1 MMLGLVDNEWSV
13 VHSPNNTAYIT
24 PTFVI
29 DNVYK
34 SMEGPKM
41 MRSFQLDH
49 KRNHLVWLT
58 SFKTTA
64 LSTNELDVLSNDYIC
79 HTNID
84 YYDGERF
91 SKWSLPNRIGTQYPR
106 LTSMSNGIEGFKFP
120 EGFGFPIFTNENLF
134 ISTQSLNHNVVDK
147 NFQLKHKVEL
157 GYQPHNSKLK
167 PLMSRTIFVM
177 LPYDSDNPFK
187 GPTEANPNL
196 CIPIDID
203 NHSYLDENG
212 AALSGHW
219 VIKPGKATFKTDV
232 TKQLGVKDTV
242 SMHHIVVHLHPFAET
257 LTLRDKTTYS
267 ILFTSNA
274 LNYSNKIGLK
284 KVTSFSSK
292 EGVLLYP
299 DHNYELVL
307 KTNNTSY
314 VNQDMMGSMFVFLY
328 DTEMHQAIKK
338 YKGK

>member
-1 MMLGLVDNEWSV
+1 
-13 VHSPNNTAYIT
+13 
-24 PTFVI
+24 
-29 DNVYK
+29 
-34 SMEGPKM
+34 
-41 MRSFQLDH
+41 
-49 KRNHLVWLT
+49 
-58 SFKTTA
+58 
-64 LSTNELDVLSNDYIC
+64 
-79 HTNID
+79 
-84 YYDGERF
+84 
-91 SKWSLPNRIGTQYPR
+91 
-106 LTSMSNGIEGFKFP
+106 MSNGIEGFKFP

-196 CIPIDID
+196 CIPIDTD

-212 AALSGHW
+212 ATLSGHW
-219 VIKPGKATFKTDV
+219 VIKPGKATFRTDV
-232 TKQLGVKDTV
+232 TKQLSVTDTV

-257 LTLRDKTTYS
+257 LALRDKTTDS
-267 ILFTSNA
+267 TLFTSIT

-307 KTNNTSY
+307 KTNNTSS
-314 VNQDMMGSMFVFLY
+314 VDQDMMGSMFVFLY
-328 DTEMHQAIKK
+328 DKEMHQAIKK
-338 YKGK
+338 YKGE